1 MDDLDL
7 VLGRIEQSEPT
18 FASDLF
24 SHYFP
29 EDGSMLEFSDTER
42 TCIENAGTLRVG
54 LFPNRAPM
62 SYVDPGTGEL
72 VGATVDMLDR
82 IAATTGLSFEYVALD
97 DGKTVKEQ
105 IAELDLDVV
114 AGIDHSLAYAK
125 DNGLSL
131 TTPFSSARYMIAF
144 NGSLSYED
152 LREDMVMAVPYES
165 KAILEEQ
172 G

>member
-1 MDDLDL
+1 
-7 VLGRIEQSEPT
+7 
-18 FASDLF
+18 
-24 SHYFP
+24 
-29 EDGSMLEFSDTER
+29 
-42 TCIENAGTLRVG
+42 
-54 LFPNRAPM
+54 M

-152 LREDMVMAVPYES
+152 LREDMVMAVPYER

-172 G
+172 GYRVDAYPNMRSAWTPSIGARPTSRTTTCTSSPTTWRLRTTRT